1 VAVRDGSEL
10 ISEPRGP
17 VTPRARVAE
26 WQTQWTQNPP
36 RATSCEF
43 DSRLGHR
50 FTAMT
55 YPLSHPTARTALIF
69 DCAPVVPFASIS
81 TASEIPLVHDGVAP
95 EHRIGFPA
103 AELHDDG

>member
-1 VAVRDGSEL
+1 
-10 ISEPRGP
+10 
-17 VTPRARVAE
+17 
-26 WQTQWTQNPP
+26 
-36 RATSCEF
+36 
-43 DSRLGHR
+43 
-50 FTAMT
+50 MT

-81 TASEIPLVHDGVAP
+81 TASEIPLVQDGVAP